1 MGVPATAIA
10 LAFVL
15 SQPCPTFPL
24 FGPRSIAETRSS
36 MQGLGVELTEDQ
48 LAWLD
53 LKQ

>member
-36 MQGLGVELTEDQ
+36 MQGLAIELTDDQ
-48 LAWLD
+48 VAWLD